1 MEDNMTDF
9 DYSQLDE
16 EITLT
21 LETEDDEK
29 IKLDMLFIFEYEE
42 QDYASFLES
51 ENEDNVVYFFSVN
64 PRQKKNDEVELD
76 FEYID
81 DENLAEE
88 LLTVFQQI
96 VDANADEDADLAG
109 LDLEDISGG
118 DEEDEEDK
126 KWDEFIHKKLH

>member
-1 MEDNMTDF
+1 MTDF

-29 IKLDMLFIFEYEE
+29 IELDMLFIFEYEE

-96 VDANADEDADLAG
+96 VDANADENADLAG

>member
-1 MEDNMTDF
+1 MTDF

-21 LETEDDEK
+21 LETEDGES
-29 IKLDMLFIFEYEE
+29 IELEMLFVFEYED
-42 QDYASFLES
+42 QDYAAFLES

-64 PRQKKNDEVELD
+64 PRQKKDEEVELD

-81 DENLAEE
+81 EENLAGE
-88 LLTVFQQI
+88 LLAIFQEI
-96 VDANADEDADLAG
+96 MDAGADEDAELAD
-109 LDLEDISGG
+109 LDLEDISGV
-118 DEEDEEDK
+118 EEDDDDDK

>member
-1 MEDNMTDF
+1 MTDF